1 MTHFSPKRRRQG
13 IRVEEF
19 QNEVLV
25 YDLDR
30 HDAHCLNGIAVSVW
44 QLADGTLS
52 VEEIAARI
60 DGAGTEADEAVVW
73 RALEELEKA
82 SLLDTALPTDTVT
95 MSRRQ
100 IVGRLGW
107 AAAIPFVLSIAVPK
121 PAFAQTGPTGAG

>member
-1 MTHFSPKRRRQG
+1 MKQFSPKRRRQG

-30 HDAHCLNGIAVSVW
+30 HDAHCLNSVAVSVW

-52 VEEIAARI
+52 VEEIAGRLAAA
-60 DGAGTEADEAVVW
+60 GAEPDETVVW

-82 SLLDTALPTDTVT
+82 SLLETPLPTDDATL
-95 MSRRQ
+95 SRRQ
-100 IVGRLGW
+100 MVGKLGW
-107 AAAIPFVLSIAVPK
+107 AAALPFVLSIAVPK
-121 PAFAQTGPTGAG
+121 PAFAQTGGTLT